1 LTRGLGIRSRGMDFK
16 FNREQEAFRQKVR
29 EFVTG
34 ELEAGVFSITSK
46 ALVGERSLLFS
57 RKMAEKGWIGLT
69 WPGEYGGQGRGY
81 VDKMILYEE
90 LFRVQAPVGY
100 HFLAERQVGPALMEF
115 GSDWQKGFFLPKI
128 VRADE
133 GVMFCLLFSE
143 PNAGSDLV
151 AVSTSA
157 RRDGD
162 YYIINGQKVWTSE
175 AHQADHGWVLAKT
188 SSDKSVPPHQTCS
201 EFIVDMKSPG
211 ITVRPIINMVGEH
224 SFNEV
229 FFDDVK
235 IHKRY
240 LVGREN
246 AGFKQIMAQVDYERS
261 GIERIMQNFP
271 VYEQLLGYVKK
282 MDMGNRGEAFN
293 TWVRDEMA
301 QLEIEQ
307 NVGRLLCYRTAW
319 LIDQGKKPTAE
330 AALCKAFCTGYEQRL
345 NDIAT
350 RIIGPAAL
358 IRQGTQWS
366 PLEVDLASCYLW
378 GPSYTLQ
385 GGTVEILKNII
396 AYRGLGLPR
405 S

>member
-1 LTRGLGIRSRGMDFK
+1 MNFK
-16 FNREQEAFRQKVR
+16 FNRVQEEFRQEVR
-29 EFVTG
+29 EFVNS
-34 ELEAGVFSITSK
+34 ELAARSFSVKSRG
-46 ALVGERSLLFS
+46 LVAERSVEFS
-57 RKMAEKGWIGLT
+57 RKMAKKGWIGLT
-69 WPGEYGGQGRGY
+69 WPKEYGGQGRGY

-115 GSDWQKGFFLPKI
+115 GSDWQKELFLPRI

-157 RRDGD
+157 RKNRD

-175 AHQADHGWVLAKT
+175 AHLADYGWVLAKT
-188 SSDKSVPPHQTCS
+188 HLGKSVPPHQTCT

-211 ITVRPIINMVGEH
+211 VTVRPIINMAGEH

-235 IHKRY
+235 IHKKY

-261 GIERIMQNFP
+261 GIERLMQNYP
-271 VYEQLLGYVKK
+271 VYEQLLCYVK
-282 MDMGNRGEAFN
+282 ETSSSWA
-293 TWVRDEMA
+293 RDEMA
-301 QLEIEQ
+301 QMEIEY
-307 NVGRLLCYRTAW
+307 NVGRLLCYHTAW
-319 LIDQGKKPTAE
+319 IIDQRRKPTTE

-345 NDIAT
+345 NDLAT
-350 RIIGPAAL
+350 RIIGPASL
-358 IRQGTQWS
+358 IKKSTRWA
-366 PLEVDLASCYLW
+366 PLGVDLASCYLW

-396 AYRGLGLPR
+396 ANRGLELPR